1 MECQT
6 GLRRPPLAYVHTS
19 FGVDLMPHTIEPLYE
34 ALLDRV
40 TKAAR
45 DLKSDEMTDKLVAL
59 IVASR
64 GFLMTLSRVPLIS
77 KVANKSYFMFS
88 DPARSK
94 TSRPVNLNL
103 FDDSLTEKQI
113 RSLLNCEVDGLTE
126 NSITASVYSC
136 AIAYCCAVDIIKV
149 GDKKTPGTFFEIIIG
164 HIVAR
169 SLGVNPE
176 TTITVPTLDVTVTL
190 PTDYVF
196 DLGPNKNRVHLPIK
210 TSTRE
215 RVVQVWAHQR
225 VLDGMHGVSRFKGVL
240 VALAETNKQK
250 NVSVSEVCLP
260 DQWKAYQMYIAQM
273 FRVYYLDTP
282 EKYLSLKYTYP
293 FIQVKP
299 FGAFFAEVGLIEK
312 PGVGG

>member
-1 MECQT
+1 
-6 GLRRPPLAYVHTS
+6 
-19 FGVDLMPHTIEPLYE
+19 MPHTIRPLYE

-40 TKAAR
+40 TKTAR
-45 DLKSDEMTDKLVAL
+45 DLKSDEMTEKLVAL

-64 GFLMTLSRVPLIS
+64 GFLMTLTRVPLQS
-77 KVANKSYFMFS
+77 KVANKQYFMF
-88 DPARSK
+88 RSLDDKK
-94 TSRPVNLNL
+94 TSRPVNLDL
-103 FDDSLTEKQI
+103 FDDSLTAVEI
-113 RSLLNCEVDGLTE
+113 RSLLNCDVTGLTE
-126 NSITASVYSC
+126 QTITSSVYSC
-136 AIAYCCAVDIIKV
+136 AIAYCCAIDILKV
-149 GDKKTPGTFFEIIIG
+149 GDKKTPGTFFEIFIG

-176 TTITVPTLDVTVTL
+176 TTITVPTLDVQVTL

-196 DLGPNKNRVHLPIK
+196 DLGPDKNRVHLPIK

-225 VLDGMHGVSRFKGVL
+225 VLDGMHGVARFKGVL
-240 VALAETNKQK
+240 VALAETNKK
-250 NVSVSEVCLP
+250 ENTSVAEVCLP
-260 DQWKAYQMYIAQM
+260 DQWKAYQMYIAQI

-282 EKYLSLKYTYP
+282 EKYLSLKDNYP

-299 FGAFFAEVGLIEK
+299 FGAFFAEIGLIEK